1 MKSKNV
7 IVVLMFFVSY
17 CNSSEE
23 INYSDFELNGAYVGA
38 SNDILKKVKKL
49 KKLNINTV
57 VIDIRNEDG
66 EVTCN
71 ICKKKLPQRTYIRN
85 IKELLKNLKSQG
97 IYTIARIVT
106 FRNKIEQNSH
116 LEIKNHD
123 GSSYIDKEKM
133 RWLNPYDKKVWE
145 YIENIVTAVAKLGF
159 DEIQFDYIRLPQYKS
174 LDNTSICYDLKKKS
188 KVQIINEFLDYIVPK
203 IHKYG
208 VKVSVDVFGCVIPEC
223 LGSRSESSSKLIGQN
238 FKQIIEKVDYICPM
252 IYPSHWTIDSFGIAK
267 PDLKPYE
274 IVKMSM
280 EYAKKA
286 TPKQLHKIRPW
297 IQAFSA
303 SWLKIGFWQKYGIKQ
318 LQEQID
324 ALKEV
329 GIKQYCFW
337 NPSATYDVYTKE

>member
-1 MKSKNV
+1 MKAKNV
-7 IVVLMFFVSY
+7 ISMLMLFVACS
-17 CNSSEE
+17 NSDSKMSC
-23 INYSDFELNGAYVGA
+23 SDFEIRGAYIGA
-38 SNDILKKVKKL
+38 SNNILQKIQKL
-49 KKLNINTV
+49 KKLNMNAV

-66 EVTCN
+66 EITCDICNKEFPKRTCIKN
-71 ICKKKLPQRTYIRN
+71 IKKLLQ
-85 IKELLKNLKSQG
+85 NLKSQG

-106 FRNKIEQNSH
+106 FRNKIKQNSH
-116 LEIKNHD
+116 LEIKNQD
-123 GSSYIDKEKM
+123 GSCYVDNEKM
-133 RWLNPYDKKVWE
+133 RWLNPYDKRVFE
-145 YIENIVTAVAKLGF
+145 YIGKIVIETAKLGF

-174 LDNTSICYDLKKKS
+174 LENTSISYDLKKKS

-203 IHKYG
+203 IHKYK

-223 LGSRSESSSKLIGQN
+223 LCARSASSSKLIGQD

-252 IYPSHWTIDSFGIAK
+252 IYPSHWPVDSFGIEK
-267 PDLKPYE
+267 PDLKPYD
-274 IVKMSM
+274 IVKISM

-303 SWLKIGFWQKYGIKQ
+303 SWLKIGFWKKYGIKE

-324 ALKEV
+324 ALKDV

-337 NPSATYDVYTKE
+337 NPSSNYNVYTKE